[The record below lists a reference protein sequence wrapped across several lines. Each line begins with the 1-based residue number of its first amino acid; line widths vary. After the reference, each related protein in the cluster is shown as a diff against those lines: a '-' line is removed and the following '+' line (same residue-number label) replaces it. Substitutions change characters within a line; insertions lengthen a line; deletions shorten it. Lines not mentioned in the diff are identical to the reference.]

1 VTKKYKGLA
10 ISFIS
15 NFALF
20 LDLVNHP
27 KNKPMKQFFKFL
39 IASFTGTILSLLFL
53 LFVFVGM
60 LSVLISSAEKQAV
73 KVKENSVLY
82 INFDAPISERTSK
95 NPFQNIDF
103 MSFKPS
109 ESIGMND
116 ILRNIGKATTDPNIA
131 GIYMEL
137 SSVNAGMAN
146 LEEIRE
152 KLLKFKESGKF
163 IISYGESYSQS
174 AYFLASVSDKVYMNP
189 DGLLMFNGMLVQL
202 TFLKNMLGKL
212 EIEPQIIRGPNNKYK
227 SAVEPLMLEKMSES
241 NREQMEKILGTNW
254 ANYLAKISASRNIS
268 VTDLNRYAD
277 ELATASND
285 KAVELGFIDGLKYK
299 DEILAMLREKTGKGP
314 KDKIETV
321 TLAKY
326 TNAVVEKP
334 KTSKNKLAVIYAVG
348 EISDGESSE
357 TSIGSEDL
365 SKLIRKLRE
374 DDKVKAIVMRVN
386 SPGGSALASEV
397 IRREV
402 ELARAEKPFIV
413 SMGNVAAS
421 GGYWISTNSDFI
433 FADAATI
440 TGSIG
445 VFGVIPNFKGLFNNK
460 LGITFDKVMTNR
472 NADLMDVMEPI
483 KPYQLEVINKEIT
496 RIYDDFITLVAET
509 RGLRKSYV
517 DSIAQGRVWTGQDA
531 LGIGLVD
538 SIGGLQAAIAYA
550 AGKAG
555 LGEDYRIVEQPE
567 QIDPIRKL
575 IQDMSGVNSGKR
587 ALKTQLGEYY
597 QYVEYIEQASRM
609 KGIQARLPFMMTIN

>member
-1 VTKKYKGLA
+1 
-10 ISFIS
+10 
-15 NFALF
+15 
-20 LDLVNHP
+20 
-27 KNKPMKQFFKFL
+27 MKQFFKFL
-39 IASFTGTILSLLFL
+39 LASFTGTILSLLFL
-53 LFVFVGM
+53 LFVFAGL
-60 LSVLISSAEKQAV
+60 LSALVSSAEKQAV
-73 KVKENSVLY
+73 KVKENSVLF
-82 INFDAPISERTSK
+82 ITFDAPVSDRTSK
-95 NPFQNIDF
+95 DPFQNIDF

-109 ESIGMND
+109 QSIGMND
-116 ILRNIGKATTDPNIA
+116 ILKNIEKASADPHIA

-137 SSVNAGMAN
+137 SNVDAGMAN

-163 IISYGESYSQS
+163 IISYGETYSQS
-174 AYFLASVSDKVYMNP
+174 AYFLASVSDEIYMNP
-189 DGLLMFNGMLVQL
+189 DGGLMFKGMIAQL

-212 EIEPQIIRGPNNKYK
+212 EVEPQIIRGPNNKYK
-227 SAVEPLMLEKMSES
+227 SAVEPLMLDKMSES
-241 NREQMEKILGTNW
+241 NREQMELILGTTW
-254 ANYLAKISASRNIS
+254 ANYLEKISISRNMS
-268 VTDLNRYAD
+268 VSDLNRYAD
-277 ELATASND
+277 ELATASNE
-285 KAVELGFIDGLKYK
+285 KSVELGFVDGLKYK
-299 DEILAMLREKTGKGP
+299 DEILALLREKTGKGP

-326 TNAVVEKP
+326 TNAVVNKP

-348 EISDGESSE
+348 EISDGEGSE
-357 TSIGSEDL
+357 TSIGSDDL

-402 ELARAEKPFIV
+402 ELARAEKPFVV

-433 FADAATI
+433 FADATTI

-483 KPYQLEVINKEIT
+483 KPYQMEVINREIT
-496 RIYDDFITLVAET
+496 RIYDDFIALVAET
-509 RGLRKSYV
+509 RGLRKTYV
-517 DSIAQGRVWTGQDA
+517 DSIAQGRVWTGEDA

-538 SIGGLQAAIAYA
+538 SIGGLEAAIAYA
-550 AGKAG
+550 AAKAN
-555 LGEDYRIVEQPE
+555 LADDYRIVEQPE
-567 QIDPIRKL
+567 QIDPFRKL
-575 IQDMSGVNSGKR
+575 IQEMGGVNSGKR
-587 ALKTQLGEYY
+587 ALKSQLGEHY
-597 QYVEYIEQASRM
+597 QYVEYIEQMSRM
-609 KGIQARLPFMMTIN
+609 KGVQARLPFMMTVN